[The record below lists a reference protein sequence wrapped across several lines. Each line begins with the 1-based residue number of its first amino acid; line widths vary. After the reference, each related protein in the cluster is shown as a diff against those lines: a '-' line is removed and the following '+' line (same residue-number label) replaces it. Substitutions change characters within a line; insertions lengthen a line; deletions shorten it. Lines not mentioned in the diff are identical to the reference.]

1 MKDFNFVIRI
11 SGSAKGNVKANSKKE
26 ALELINGGQWDDI
39 DIDVEDIIDFE
50 YLTEQNDK

>member
-11 SGSAKGNVKANSKKE
+11 SGSAKGNVKASSKKE

-50 YLTEQNDK
+50 YLTEKNDK

>member
-26 ALELINGGQWDDI
+26 ALELINGGQWDNI
-39 DIDVEDIIDFE
+39 DIDVEDIIEVE
-50 YLTEQNDK
+50 YLTNRTK